1 MLDIKDIEI
10 YAKENYVPIARKQT
24 IEFIL
29 NLMKE
34 RKYTR
39 FLEIGTAI
47 GYTSIN
53 VALLNKNI
61 NVVTIEHDS
70 KRAEIA
76 KKNFIEFGVN
86 EQINMIEDDAVTIT
100 INDKFDLIF
109 IDASKKRNDYFLDKF
124 SPNLNEGG
132 MIIIDNM
139 KLEDFWVNAKKEKK
153 EKFHRMNEEFN
164 KNLLNRKEFDVQI
177 LEDIGDGIA
186 LIKKKNEKVMCTL
199 SQGQ

>member
-1 MLDIKDIEI
+1 
-10 YAKENYVPIARKQT
+10 
-24 IEFIL
+24 
-29 NLMKE
+29 MKE
-34 RKYTR
+34 RNYTR

-153 EKFHRMNEEFN
+153 EKFHRMNEEFK

-186 LIKKKNEKVMCTL
+186 LIKKKNEKD
-199 SQGQ
+199 

>member
-34 RKYTR
+34 RNYTR

-86 EQINMIEDDAVTIT
+86 EQINMIEDDAITIT

-139 KLEDFWVNAKKEKK
+139 KLEDFWINAKKEKK
-153 EKFHRMNEEFN
+153 EKFHRMNEEFK

-177 LEDIGDGIA
+177 LENIGDGIA
-186 LIKKKNEKVMCTL
+186 LIKKKNEKD
-199 SQGQ
+199 

>member
-1 MLDIKDIEI
+1 M
-10 YAKENYVPIARKQT
+10 
-24 IEFIL
+24 
-29 NLMKE
+29 
-34 RKYTR
+34 
-39 FLEIGTAI
+39 
-47 GYTSIN
+47 
-53 VALLNKNI
+53 LNKNI

-70 KRAEIA
+70 KCAEIA

-153 EKFHRMNEEFN
+153 EKFHRMNEEFK

-186 LIKKKNEKVMCTL
+186 LIKKKNEKD
-199 SQGQ
+199 

>member
-153 EKFHRMNEEFN
+153 EKFHKMNEEFK

-186 LIKKKNEKVMCTL
+186 LIKKKNEKD
-199 SQGQ
+199 

>member
-153 EKFHRMNEEFN
+153 EKFHRMNEEFK

-177 LEDIGDGIA
+177 LENIGDGIA
-186 LIKKKNEKVMCTL
+186 LIKKKNEKD
-199 SQGQ
+199 

>member
-1 MLDIKDIEI
+1 MLDIKDMEI
-10 YAKENYVPIARKQT
+10 YAKENYIPIARKQT

-29 NLMKE
+29 NLIKE
-34 RKYTR
+34 KNYIS

-53 VALLNKNI
+53 VALLDKDI
-61 NVVTIEHDS
+61 KVVTIEHDS

-76 KKNFIEFGVN
+76 KNNFVSFGVDK
-86 EQINMIEDDAVTIT
+86 QINMIEDDAVNI
-100 INDKFDLIF
+100 IVEDKFDLIF

-124 SPNLNEGG
+124 SPNLNEEGT
-132 MIIIDNM
+132 IIIDNM

-153 EKFHRMNEEFN
+153 EKFQKMNEEFK

-177 LEDIGDGIA
+177 LENIGDGIA
-186 LIKKKNEKVMCTL
+186 LIKKKKTTN
-199 SQGQ
+199 

>member
-34 RKYTR
+34 RNYTR

-153 EKFHRMNEEFN
+153 EKFHKMNEEFK

-186 LIKKKNEKVMCTL
+186 LIKKKNEKD
-199 SQGQ
+199 

>member
-34 RKYTR
+34 RNYTR

-153 EKFHRMNEEFN
+153 EKFHRMNEEFK

-177 LEDIGDGIA
+177 LEDIGHGIA
-186 LIKKKNEKVMCTL
+186 LIKKKNEKD
-199 SQGQ
+199 

>member
-34 RKYTR
+34 RNYTR

-153 EKFHRMNEEFN
+153 EKFHRMNEEFK

-186 LIKKKNEKVMCTL
+186 LIKKKNEKE
-199 SQGQ
+199 

>member
-34 RKYTR
+34 RNYTR

-86 EQINMIEDDAVTIT
+86 EQINMIEDEAVTIT

-139 KLEDFWVNAKKEKK
+139 KLEEFWVNAKKEKK
-153 EKFHRMNEEFN
+153 EKFHRMNEEFK

-186 LIKKKNEKVMCTL
+186 LIKKKNEKD
-199 SQGQ
+199 

>member
-34 RKYTR
+34 RNYTR

-153 EKFHRMNEEFN
+153 EKFHKMNEEFK

-177 LEDIGDGIA
+177 LENIGDGIA
-186 LIKKKNEKVMCTL
+186 LIKKKNEKD
-199 SQGQ
+199 

>member
-34 RKYTR
+34 RNYTR

-109 IDASKKRNDYFLDKF
+109 IDASKKRNDYFLYKF
-124 SPNLNEGG
+124 SSNLNEGG

-153 EKFHRMNEEFN
+153 EKFHRMNEEFK

-177 LEDIGDGIA
+177 LENIGDGIA
-186 LIKKKNEKVMCTL
+186 LIKKKNEKD
-199 SQGQ
+199 

>member
-34 RKYTR
+34 RNYTR

-86 EQINMIEDDAVTIT
+86 EQINMIEDEAVTIT

-153 EKFHRMNEEFN
+153 EKFHRMNEEFK

-186 LIKKKNEKVMCTL
+186 LIKKKNEKD
-199 SQGQ
+199 

>member
-1 MLDIKDIEI
+1 
-10 YAKENYVPIARKQT
+10 
-24 IEFIL
+24 
-29 NLMKE
+29 MKE
-34 RKYTR
+34 RNYTR

-153 EKFHRMNEEFN
+153 EKFHRMNEEFK

-177 LEDIGDGIA
+177 LENIGDGIA
-186 LIKKKNEKVMCTL
+186 LIKKKNEKD
-199 SQGQ
+199 

>member
-34 RKYTR
+34 RNYTR

-132 MIIIDNM
+132 TIIIDNM

-153 EKFHRMNEEFN
+153 EKFHKMNEEFK

-186 LIKKKNEKVMCTL
+186 LIKKKNEKD
-199 SQGQ
+199 

>member
-34 RKYTR
+34 RNYTR

-153 EKFHRMNEEFN
+153 EKFHRMNEEFK

-177 LEDIGDGIA
+177 LENIGDGIA
-186 LIKKKNEKVMCTL
+186 LIKKKNEKD
-199 SQGQ
+199 

>member
-34 RKYTR
+34 RNYTR

-153 EKFHRMNEEFN
+153 EKFHRMNEEFK

-177 LEDIGDGIA
+177 LEGIGDGIA
-186 LIKKKNEKVMCTL
+186 LIKKKNEKD
-199 SQGQ
+199 

>member
-34 RKYTR
+34 RNYTR

-153 EKFHRMNEEFN
+153 EKFHRMNEEFK

-186 LIKKKNEKVMCTL
+186 LIKKKNEKN
-199 SQGQ
+199 

>member
-34 RKYTR
+34 RNYTR

-153 EKFHRMNEEFN
+153 EKFHKMNEEFK

-186 LIKKKNEKVMCTL
+186 LIKKKNEKE
-199 SQGQ
+199 

>member
-34 RKYTR
+34 RNYTR

-100 INDKFDLIF
+100 INEKFDLIF

-153 EKFHRMNEEFN
+153 EKFHKMNEEFK

-186 LIKKKNEKVMCTL
+186 LIKKKNEKD
-199 SQGQ
+199 

>member
-10 YAKENYVPIARKQT
+10 YAKENYVTIARKQT

-34 RKYTR
+34 RNYTR

-153 EKFHRMNEEFN
+153 EKFHRMNEEFK

-186 LIKKKNEKVMCTL
+186 LIKKKNEKD
-199 SQGQ
+199 

>member
-1 MLDIKDIEI
+1 MLDIKAIEI

-34 RKYTR
+34 RNYTR

-153 EKFHRMNEEFN
+153 EKFHRMNEEFK

-186 LIKKKNEKVMCTL
+186 LIKKKNEKD
-199 SQGQ
+199 